1 MREGDSIT
9 VLCIALGTPTP
20 TVTLYVAGHPIRSTT
35 SRHMVTTIHNVTR
48 LMSKNKYRDEIYSLQ
63 ILLSRTQT
71 GPGRTV
77 KQGQEEISPN
87 HVQRINLISVYVML
101 MLNH

>member
-48 LMSKNKYRDEIYSLQ
+48 LMSMFTR
-63 ILLSRTQT
+63 
-71 GPGRTV
+71 
-77 KQGQEEISPN
+77 IS
-87 HVQRINLISVYVML
+87 
-101 MLNH
+101 

>member
-48 LMSKNKYRDEIYSLQ
+48 LMSKFQEYGQ
-63 ILLSRTQT
+63 ISFIF
-71 GPGRTV
+71 
-77 KQGQEEISPN
+77 KKWSD
-87 HVQRINLISVYVML
+87 
-101 MLNH
+101 

>member
-48 LMSKNKYRDEIYSLQ
+48 LMSKFQESGQ
-63 ILLSRTQT
+63 ISFIF
-71 GPGRTV
+71 
-77 KQGQEEISPN
+77 KKWSD
-87 HVQRINLISVYVML
+87 
-101 MLNH
+101 